1 MDSSIFDFAMI
12 MIIIEDVMNYPFP
25 VFGFYITL
33 DDVVIA
39 SEVLAMALDALREVF
54 E

>member
-33 DDVVIA
+33 EDVFIA

-54 E
+54 D

>member
-33 DDVVIA
+33 EHVFIGT
-39 SEVLAMALDALREVF
+39 EVLALAFDALREVF

>member
-1 MDSSIFDFAMI
+1 MFDFATI
-12 MIIIEDVMNYPFP
+12 IIIIEGVINYPFP

-33 DDVVIA
+33 EDVFIGT
-39 SEVLAMALDALREVF
+39 EVLAMAIDALREVF